1 MAQAGTP
8 FQIRSLG
15 LSVYLPTVLF
25 AIGQGAAIPV
35 IPLFAKDLGAS
46 VAFAAT
52 IVSLRGWGTMVF
64 DLPAGALI
72 ARFGER
78 RSMLFGTLALAV
90 TPFAILVSHSALV
103 FAALVFVM
111 GCSFAIWQLARLA
124 YVTERAPLEVRGRA
138 LSLLGGTNRLG
149 NLIGPLVGGVVAE
162 AYGLETAF
170 WIQAALACAA
180 SAVMF
185 ALVRGDDRA
194 GVAADHGG
202 IYRRFA
208 GVVVEHRRVF
218 MTAGLATVA
227 IQVLRRSREAAI
239 PLWGDAI
246 GMSPS
251 QIGFILSGSIFIEVL
266 LFYPTGIVMDRWGR
280 KWTGVPCLVFMAIG
294 LMLFP
299 FAHSF
304 TGLLLAGMVT
314 GLGNGFG
321 SGIAMTLG
329 ADFSPPVGRNEFLGV
344 WRLVGDVGGAAGP
357 MLIGGLAGAIGL
369 GGAIVASGGVGALGA
384 IVLLFFV
391 AEPLKRARTSVE
403 APVEPRPG

>member
-1 MAQAGTP
+1 MAQAEQP
-8 FQIRSLG
+8 FRIRSLG

-25 AIGQGAAIPV
+25 AIGQGAALPV

-52 IVSLRGWGTMVF
+52 IVGLRGWGTMVF
-64 DLPAGALI
+64 DLPAGAMI
-72 ARFGER
+72 ARYGER
-78 RSMLFGTLALAV
+78 RSMLFGAIALAV
-90 TPFAILVSHSALV
+90 CPFIILVSHSPIV
-103 FAALVFVM
+103 FALLVFVM
-111 GCSFAIWQLARLA
+111 GASFAIWQLARLA
-124 YVTERAPLEVRGRA
+124 YVSERAPLEVRGRA
-138 LSLLGGTNRLG
+138 LSLLGGTNRVG
-149 NLIGPLVGGVVAE
+149 NLIGPLVGGVVAQ

-170 WIQAALACAA
+170 WLQAALACAA
-180 SAVMF
+180 SAVMYL
-185 ALVRGDDRA
+185 LVRADDRA
-194 GVAADHGG
+194 SAEPSHGG
-202 IYRRFA
+202 IYGRFA
-208 GVVVEHRRVF
+208 TVIVEHRRTF
-218 MTAGLATVA
+218 LTAGLATVA

-239 PLWGDAI
+239 PLWGDSI

-251 QIGFILSGSIFIEVL
+251 QIGFILSGSIAIEVL

-329 ADFSPPVGRNEFLGV
+329 ADFSPAVGRNEFLGV
-344 WRLVGDVGGAAGP
+344 WRLVGDIGGAAGP
-357 MLIGGLAGAIGL
+357 MAIGGLTGAIGL
-369 GGAIVASGGVGALGA
+369 GGAIAASGGIGALGA
-384 IVLLFFV
+384 IVLMFFV
-391 AEPLKRARTSVE
+391 AEPLQRKRSSPET
-403 APVEPRPG
+403 RPG

>member
-1 MAQAGTP
+1 MAQSAPP
-8 FQIRSLG
+8 FRIRSLG

-25 AIGQGAAIPV
+25 AIGQGAALPV
-35 IPLFAKDLGAS
+35 IPLFAKDIGAS

-52 IVSLRGWGTMVF
+52 IVGLRGWGTMVF

-72 ARFGER
+72 ARYGER
-78 RSMLFGTLALAV
+78 KSMLFGTFALAV
-90 TPFAILVSHSALV
+90 TPFIILVSRSPIV

-124 YVTERAPLEVRGRA
+124 YVTERAPIEVRGRA

-149 NLIGPLVGGVVAE
+149 NLIGPLVGGVVAQ

-170 WIQAALACAA
+170 WLQAGLSCAA
-180 SAVMF
+180 SAVMYL
-185 ALVRGDDRA
+185 LVRGDDRGTREA
-194 GVAADHGG
+194 THGG
-202 IYRRFA
+202 IYGRFA
-208 GVVVEHRRVF
+208 TVIVEHRKVF
-218 MTAGLATVA
+218 LTAGLATVA

-251 QIGFILSGSIFIEVL
+251 QIGFILSGSILIEVI
-266 LFYPTGIVMDRWGR
+266 LFYPTGIMMDRWGR
-280 KWTGVPCLVFMAIG
+280 KWAGVPCLVFMSIG

-299 FAHSF
+299 FTHTFS
-304 TGLLLAGMVT
+304 GLLLAGMVT

-329 ADFSPPVGRNEFLGV
+329 ADFSPVVGRNEFLGV

-357 MLIGGLAGAIGL
+357 MVIGGLSGILSL
-369 GGAIVASGGVGALGA
+369 GGAIAASGGLGALGA

-391 AEPLKRARTSVE
+391 REPLQRKRATPEV
-403 APVEPRPG
+403 RPG

>member
-1 MAQAGTP
+1 MAQAEAP
-8 FQIRSLG
+8 FRLRSLG

-25 AIGQGAAIPV
+25 AIGQGAALPV

-52 IVSLRGWGTMVF
+52 IVGLRGWGTMVF
-64 DLPAGALI
+64 DLPAGAMI

-78 RSMLFGTLALAV
+78 RSMLFGTIALAV
-90 TPFAILVSHSALV
+90 MPFIILVSRSPIV

-138 LSLLGGTNRLG
+138 LSLLGGTNRVG
-149 NLIGPLVGGVVAE
+149 NLIGPLVGGVAAE

-170 WIQAALACAA
+170 WLQAVLSVAA
-180 SAVMF
+180 SAVMYL
-185 ALVRGDDRA
+185 LVRADDHA
-194 GVAADHGG
+194 PAEMSHSG
-202 IYRRFA
+202 IYGRFA
-208 GVVVEHRRVF
+208 TVVVEHRKVF
-218 MTAGLATVA
+218 LTAGLATVA

-239 PLWGDAI
+239 PLWGDSI

-251 QIGFILSGSIFIEVL
+251 QIGFILSGSILIEVL

-321 SGIAMTLG
+321 AGIAMTLG
-329 ADFSPPVGRNEFLGV
+329 ADFSPAVGRNEFLGV
-344 WRLVGDVGGAAGP
+344 WRLVGDIGGAAGP
-357 MLIGGLAGAIGL
+357 MVIGGLAGPIGL
-369 GGAIVASGGVGALGA
+369 GGAIVASGGLGALGA
-384 IVLLFFV
+384 IVLMFFV
-391 AEPLKRARTSVE
+391 AEPLNRKRAP
-403 APVEPRPG
+403 AEPRPG

>member
-1 MAQAGTP
+1 MAQAEAP
-8 FQIRSLG
+8 FRLRSLG

-25 AIGQGAAIPV
+25 AIGQGAALPV

-52 IVSLRGWGTMVF
+52 IVGLRGWGTMVF
-64 DLPAGALI
+64 DLPAGAMI

-78 RSMLFGTLALAV
+78 RSMLFGTIALAV
-90 TPFAILVSHSALV
+90 MPFIIMVSRSPIV

-111 GCSFAIWQLARLA
+111 GCTFAIWQLARLA

-138 LSLLGGTNRLG
+138 LSLLGGTNRVG
-149 NLIGPLVGGVVAE
+149 NLIGPLVGGVAAE

-170 WIQAALACAA
+170 WLQAALSVAA
-180 SAVMF
+180 SAVMYL
-185 ALVRGDDRA
+185 LVRADDHTPA
-194 GVAADHGG
+194 EMSHSG
-202 IYRRFA
+202 IYGRFA
-208 GVVVEHRRVF
+208 TVVVEHRKVF
-218 MTAGLATVA
+218 LTAGLATVA

-239 PLWGDAI
+239 PLWGDSI

-251 QIGFILSGSIFIEVL
+251 QIGFILSGSILIEVL

-280 KWTGVPCLVFMAIG
+280 KWTGVPCLLFMAIG

-329 ADFSPPVGRNEFLGV
+329 ADFSPVIGRNEFLGV
-344 WRLVGDVGGAAGP
+344 WRLVGDIGGAVGP
-357 MLIGGLAGAIGL
+357 MVIGGLAGPVGL
-369 GGAIVASGGVGALGA
+369 GGAIAASGGIGALGA
-384 IVLLFFV
+384 IVMVFFV
-391 AEPLKRARTSVE
+391 AEPLNRARVP
-403 APVEPRPG
+403 AKPRPG

>member
-1 MAQAGTP
+1 MAHAEAP
-8 FQIRSLG
+8 FRIRSLG
-15 LSVYLPTVLF
+15 LSVYLPTILF

-78 RSMLFGTLALAV
+78 RSMLIGTLAVAV
-90 TPFAILVSHSALV
+90 VPFAMLVSHSPLV
-103 FAALVFVM
+103 FAAMVFSM
-111 GCSFAIWQLARLA
+111 GASFAIWQLARLA
-124 YVTERAPLEVRGRA
+124 YVTDRAPLEVRGRA
-138 LSLLGGTNRLG
+138 LSLLGGTNRVG
-149 NLIGPLVGGVVAE
+149 TLIGPLVGGIVAE
-162 AYGLETAF
+162 VYGLEAAF
-170 WIQAALACAA
+170 WLQAGFAGAA
-180 SAVMF
+180 SLVMYL
-185 ALVRGDDRA
+185 LVRGDDRA
-194 GVAADHGG
+194 GMHATHGG
-202 IYRRFA
+202 IYSRFA
-208 GVVVEHRRVF
+208 GVVVEHRRTF
-218 MTAGLATVA
+218 LTAGLATVA

-246 GMSPS
+246 GLSPS

-280 KWTGVPCLVFMAIG
+280 KWTGVPCLIFMAIG

-299 FAHSF
+299 FTHSM
-304 TGLLLAGMVT
+304 TGLMLAGMVT

-321 SGIAMTLG
+321 AGIAMTLG
-329 ADFSPPVGRNEFLGV
+329 ADFSPAVGRNEFLGV
-344 WRLVGDVGGAAGP
+344 WRLVGDVGTAAGP
-357 MLIGGLAGAIGL
+357 MLIGGLTGAVGL

-384 IVLLFFV
+384 VVLMFFV
-391 AEPLKRARTSVE
+391 VEPLQRKRAT
-403 APVEPRPG
+403 PEPRPG

>member
-1 MAQAGTP
+1 MAQAEAP
-8 FQIRSLG
+8 FRLRSLG

-25 AIGQGAAIPV
+25 AIGQGAALPV

-52 IVSLRGWGTMVF
+52 IVGLRGWGTMVF
-64 DLPAGALI
+64 DLPAGAMI

-78 RSMLFGTLALAV
+78 RSMLFGTITLAV
-90 TPFAILVSHSALV
+90 MPFIILVSRSPIV

-138 LSLLGGTNRLG
+138 LSLLGGTNRIG
-149 NLIGPLVGGVVAE
+149 NLIGPLVGGVAAE

-170 WIQAALACAA
+170 WLQAALSVAA
-180 SAVMF
+180 STVMYL
-185 ALVRGDDRA
+185 LVRADDHAPAEMFHR
-194 GVAADHGG
+194 G
-202 IYRRFA
+202 IYGRFA
-208 GVVVEHRRVF
+208 TVVVEHRKVF
-218 MTAGLATVA
+218 LTAGLATVA

-239 PLWGDAI
+239 PLWGDSI

-251 QIGFILSGSIFIEVL
+251 QIGFILSGSILIEVL

-321 SGIAMTLG
+321 AGIAMTLG
-329 ADFSPPVGRNEFLGV
+329 ADFSPAVGRNEFLGV
-344 WRLVGDVGGAAGP
+344 WRLVGDIGGAAGP
-357 MLIGGLAGAIGL
+357 MVIGGLAGPIGL
-369 GGAIVASGGVGALGA
+369 GGAIVASGGLGALGT
-384 IVLLFFV
+384 IVLMFFV
-391 AEPLKRARTSVE
+391 DEPLNRKR

>member
-1 MAQAGTP
+1 MAQAETP
-8 FQIRSLG
+8 FRIRSLG

-46 VAFAAT
+46 VALAAT

-78 RSMLFGTLALAV
+78 RSMLFGTVALAV
-90 TPFAILVSHSALV
+90 VPFVTLVSHSPFV
-103 FAALVFVM
+103 FALLVFVM
-111 GCSFAIWQLARLA
+111 GGSFAIWQLARLS
-124 YVTERAPLEVRGRA
+124 YVTDRAPLEVRGRA
-138 LSLLGGTNRLG
+138 LSVLGGTNRLG
-149 NLIGPLVGGVVAE
+149 MLIGPLVGGVVAE

-180 SAVMF
+180 SAVMYV
-185 ALVRGDDRA
+185 LVRGDDRA
-194 GVAADHGG
+194 GTHRAHGG
-202 IYRRFA
+202 IYSRFA
-208 GVVVEHRRVF
+208 GVIVEHRRTF
-218 MTAGLATVA
+218 LTAGLATVA

-246 GMSPS
+246 GLSPI
-251 QIGFILSGSIFIEVL
+251 QIGFILSGSIFIEVV
-266 LFYPTGIVMDRWGR
+266 LFYPSGIVMDRWGR
-280 KWTGVPCLVFMAIG
+280 KWTGVPCLVFMALG

-299 FAHSF
+299 FTHSM
-304 TGLLLAGMVT
+304 TGLMLAGMVT

-329 ADFSPPVGRNEFLGV
+329 ADYSPAVGRNEFLGV
-344 WRLVGDVGGAAGP
+344 WRLVGDVGTAAGP
-357 MLIGGLAGAIGL
+357 MLIGGLTGTIGL
-369 GGAIVASGGVGALGA
+369 GAAIAASGGVGALGA
-384 IVLLFFV
+384 VVLMFFV
-391 AEPLKRARTSVE
+391 AEPLRRQRAV
-403 APVEPRPG
+403 PEPRPG

>member
-1 MAQAGTP
+1 MAQAEAP
-8 FQIRSLG
+8 FRLRSLG

-25 AIGQGAAIPV
+25 AIGQGAALPV

-52 IVSLRGWGTMVF
+52 IVGLRGWGTMVF
-64 DLPAGALI
+64 DLPAGAMI

-78 RSMLFGTLALAV
+78 RSMLFGTIALAV
-90 TPFAILVSHSALV
+90 MPFIILVSRSPIV

-138 LSLLGGTNRLG
+138 LSLLGGTNRVG
-149 NLIGPLVGGVVAE
+149 NLIGPLVGGVAAE

-170 WIQAALACAA
+170 WLQAALSVAA
-180 SAVMF
+180 SAVMYL
-185 ALVRGDDRA
+185 LVRADDHA
-194 GVAADHGG
+194 PAEMSHSG
-202 IYRRFA
+202 IYGRFA
-208 GVVVEHRRVF
+208 TVVVEHRKVF
-218 MTAGLATVA
+218 LTAGLATVA

-239 PLWGDAI
+239 PLWGDSI

-251 QIGFILSGSIFIEVL
+251 QIGFILSGSILIEVL

-321 SGIAMTLG
+321 AGIAMTLG
-329 ADFSPPVGRNEFLGV
+329 ADFSPAVGRNEFLGV
-344 WRLVGDVGGAAGP
+344 WRLVGDIGGAAGP
-357 MLIGGLAGAIGL
+357 MVIGGLAGPIGL
-369 GGAIVASGGVGALGA
+369 GGAIVASGGLGALGA
-384 IVLLFFV
+384 IVLMFFV
-391 AEPLKRARTSVE
+391 AEPLKRKR

>member
-1 MAQAGTP
+1 MAQAEAP
-8 FQIRSLG
+8 FRLRSLG

-25 AIGQGAAIPV
+25 AIGQGAALPV

-46 VAFAAT
+46 VAFAAI
-52 IVSLRGWGTMVF
+52 IVGLRGWGTMVF
-64 DLPAGALI
+64 DLPAGAMI

-78 RSMLFGTLALAV
+78 RSMLFGTIALAV
-90 TPFAILVSHSALV
+90 MPFIIMVSRSPIV

-138 LSLLGGTNRLG
+138 LSLLGGTNRVG
-149 NLIGPLVGGVVAE
+149 NLIGPLVGGVAAE

-170 WIQAALACAA
+170 WLQAALSVAA
-180 SAVMF
+180 SAVMYL
-185 ALVRGDDRA
+185 LVRADDRA
-194 GVAADHGG
+194 PAAASHSG
-202 IYRRFA
+202 IYGRFA
-208 GVVVEHRRVF
+208 TVVVEHRKVF
-218 MTAGLATVA
+218 LTAGLATVA

-239 PLWGDAI
+239 PLWGDLI

-251 QIGFILSGSIFIEVL
+251 QIGFILSGSILIEVL

-280 KWTGVPCLVFMAIG
+280 KWTGVPCLVLMAIG

-304 TGLLLAGMVT
+304 TMLLLAGMVT

-321 SGIAMTLG
+321 AGIAMTLG
-329 ADFSPPVGRNEFLGV
+329 ADFSPAIGRNEFLGV
-344 WRLVGDVGGAAGP
+344 WRLVGDIGGAAGP
-357 MLIGGLAGAIGL
+357 MVIGGLAGPIGL
-369 GGAIVASGGVGALGA
+369 GAAIAASGGLGALGA
-384 IVLLFFV
+384 IVLMFFV
-391 AEPLKRARTSVE
+391 VEPLKRAR
-403 APVEPRPG
+403 APAKPHPG

>member
-1 MAQAGTP
+1 MAQAEAP
-8 FQIRSLG
+8 FRIRSLG

-46 VAFAAT
+46 VALAAM
-52 IVSLRGWGTMVF
+52 IVGLRGWGTMVF

-78 RSMLFGTLALAV
+78 RSMLFGTIALAV
-90 TPFAILVSHSALV
+90 TPFVILVSHSPLV

-111 GCSFAIWQLARLA
+111 GGSFAVWQLARLA

-138 LSLLGGTNRLG
+138 LSLLGGTNRIG

-180 SAVMF
+180 SAVMYL
-185 ALVRGDDRA
+185 LVRGDDRA
-194 GVAADHGG
+194 APAMAHGG
-202 IYRRFA
+202 IYGRFA
-208 GVVVEHRRVF
+208 TVIVEHRKVF
-218 MTAGLATVA
+218 LTAGLATVA
-227 IQVLRRSREAAI
+227 IQMLRRSREAAI

-246 GMSPS
+246 GLSPS
-251 QIGFILSGSIFIEVL
+251 QIGFILSGSILIEVM
-266 LFYPTGIVMDRWGR
+266 LFYPMGIVMDRWGR
-280 KWTGVPCLVFMAIG
+280 KWTGVPCLVFMALG

-299 FAHSF
+299 LTHSM
-304 TGLLLAGMVT
+304 TGLMLAGMVT

-329 ADFSPPVGRNEFLGV
+329 ADFSPAAGRNEFLGV
-344 WRLVGDVGGAAGP
+344 WRLVGDVGTAAGP
-357 MLIGGLAGAIGL
+357 MLIGGLTGAIGL

-384 IVLLFFV
+384 VVLLFFV
-391 AEPLKRARTSVE
+391 REPLQRERAT
-403 APVEPRPG
+403 PEPRPG

>member
-1 MAQAGTP
+1 MAQAEAP
-8 FQIRSLG
+8 FRLRSLG

-25 AIGQGAAIPV
+25 AIGQGAALPV

-52 IVSLRGWGTMVF
+52 IVGLRGWGTMVF
-64 DLPAGALI
+64 DLPAGAMI

-78 RSMLFGTLALAV
+78 RSMLFGTIALAV
-90 TPFAILVSHSALV
+90 MPFIIMVSRSPIV

-111 GCSFAIWQLARLA
+111 GCTFAIWQLARLA

-138 LSLLGGTNRLG
+138 LSLLGGTNRVG
-149 NLIGPLVGGVVAE
+149 NLIGPLVGGVAAE

-170 WIQAALACAA
+170 WLQAALSVAA
-180 SAVMF
+180 SAVMYL
-185 ALVRGDDRA
+185 LVRADDHTPA
-194 GVAADHGG
+194 EMSHSG
-202 IYRRFA
+202 IYGRFA
-208 GVVVEHRRVF
+208 TVVVEHRKVF
-218 MTAGLATVA
+218 LTAGLATVA

-239 PLWGDAI
+239 PLWGDSI

-251 QIGFILSGSIFIEVL
+251 QIGFILSGSILIEVL

-280 KWTGVPCLVFMAIG
+280 KWTGVPCLLFMAIG

-329 ADFSPPVGRNEFLGV
+329 ADFSPVIGRNEFLGV
-344 WRLVGDVGGAAGP
+344 WRLVGDIGGAVGP
-357 MLIGGLAGAIGL
+357 MVIGGLAGPVGL
-369 GGAIVASGGVGALGA
+369 GGAIAASGGIGALGA
-384 IVLLFFV
+384 IVMVFFV
-391 AEPLKRARTSVE
+391 AEPLKRARVP
-403 APVEPRPG
+403 AKPRPG

>member
-1 MAQAGTP
+1 MAQAEAP
-8 FQIRSLG
+8 FRIRSLG

-52 IVSLRGWGTMVF
+52 IVGLRGWGTMVF

-78 RSMLFGTLALAV
+78 RSMLFGTIALAV
-90 TPFAILVSHSALV
+90 TPFVILVSHSPLV

-111 GCSFAIWQLARLA
+111 GCSFAVWQLARLA

-138 LSLLGGTNRLG
+138 LSLLGGANRLG

-170 WIQAALACAA
+170 WIQAALACSA
-180 SAVMF
+180 SAVMYL
-185 ALVRGDDRA
+185 LVRGDDRA
-194 GVAADHGG
+194 GVEMTHGG
-202 IYRRFA
+202 IYGRFA
-208 GVVVEHRRVF
+208 GVIVEHRRVF

-251 QIGFILSGSIFIEVL
+251 QIGFILSGSILIEVL
-266 LFYPTGIVMDRWGR
+266 LFYPTGIMMDRWGR
-280 KWTGVPCLVFMAIG
+280 KWAGVPCLVFMAIG

-299 FAHSF
+299 FARSF

-329 ADFSPPVGRNEFLGV
+329 ADFSPVVGRNEFLGV
-344 WRLVGDVGGAAGP
+344 WRLVGDIGGAAGP

-369 GGAIVASGGVGALGA
+369 GGAIAASGGVGALGA
-384 IVLLFFV
+384 VVLMFFV
-391 AEPLKRARTSVE
+391 AEPLQRTRA
-403 APVEPRPG
+403 APDPPPG

>member
-1 MAQAGTP
+1 MAPAEAP
-8 FQIRSLG
+8 FRLRSLG

-25 AIGQGAAIPV
+25 AIGQGAALPV

-52 IVSLRGWGTMVF
+52 IVGLRGWGTMVF
-64 DLPAGALI
+64 DLPAGAMI

-78 RSMLFGTLALAV
+78 RSMLFGTIALAV
-90 TPFAILVSHSALV
+90 MPFIIMVSRSPIV

-111 GCSFAIWQLARLA
+111 GCTFAIWQLARLA

-149 NLIGPLVGGVVAE
+149 NLIGPLVGGVAAE

-170 WIQAALACAA
+170 WLQAVLSIAA
-180 SAVMF
+180 SAVMYL
-185 ALVRGDDRA
+185 LVRADDQA
-194 GVAADHGG
+194 PAEMSHGG
-202 IYRRFA
+202 IYGRFA
-208 GVVVEHRRVF
+208 TVVVEHRKVF
-218 MTAGLATVA
+218 LTAGLATVA

-239 PLWGDAI
+239 PLWGDSI

-251 QIGFILSGSIFIEVL
+251 QIGFILSGSILIEVL

-329 ADFSPPVGRNEFLGV
+329 ADFSPTIGRNEFLGV
-344 WRLVGDVGGAAGP
+344 WRLVGDIGGAVGP
-357 MLIGGLAGAIGL
+357 MVIGGLAGPIGL
-369 GGAIVASGGVGALGA
+369 GGAIAASGGIGALGA
-384 IVLLFFV
+384 IVMVFFV
-391 AEPLKRARTSVE
+391 TEPLKRARPPTR
-403 APVEPRPG
+403 PRPG

>member
-1 MAQAGTP
+1 MAQAEAP
-8 FQIRSLG
+8 FRLRSLG

-25 AIGQGAAIPV
+25 AIGQGAALPV

-52 IVSLRGWGTMVF
+52 IVGLRGWGTMVF
-64 DLPAGALI
+64 DLPAGAMI

-78 RSMLFGTLALAV
+78 RSMLFGTITLAV
-90 TPFAILVSHSALV
+90 MPFIILVSRSPIV

-138 LSLLGGTNRLG
+138 LSLLGGTNRIG
-149 NLIGPLVGGVVAE
+149 NLIGPLVGGVAAE

-170 WIQAALACAA
+170 WLQAALSVAA
-180 SAVMF
+180 STVMYL
-185 ALVRGDDRA
+185 LVRADDHA
-194 GVAADHGG
+194 PAEMFHSG
-202 IYRRFA
+202 IYGRFA
-208 GVVVEHRRVF
+208 TVVVEHRKVF
-218 MTAGLATVA
+218 LTAGLATVA

-239 PLWGDAI
+239 PLWGDSI

-251 QIGFILSGSIFIEVL
+251 QIGFILSGSILIEVL

-321 SGIAMTLG
+321 AGIAMTLG
-329 ADFSPPVGRNEFLGV
+329 ADFSPAVGRNEFLGV
-344 WRLVGDVGGAAGP
+344 WRLVGDIGGAAGP
-357 MLIGGLAGAIGL
+357 MVIGGLAGPIGL
-369 GGAIVASGGVGALGA
+369 GGAIVASGGLGALGT
-384 IVLLFFV
+384 IVLMFFV
-391 AEPLKRARTSVE
+391 AEPLNRKR

>member
-1 MAQAGTP
+1 MAQAEAP
-8 FQIRSLG
+8 FRLRSLG

-25 AIGQGAAIPV
+25 AIGQGAALPV

-52 IVSLRGWGTMVF
+52 IVGLRGWGTMVF
-64 DLPAGALI
+64 DLPAGAMI

-78 RSMLFGTLALAV
+78 RSMLFGTIALAV
-90 TPFAILVSHSALV
+90 MPFIILVSRSPIV

-138 LSLLGGTNRLG
+138 LSLLGGTNRVG
-149 NLIGPLVGGVVAE
+149 NLIGPLVGGVAAE

-170 WIQAALACAA
+170 WLQAVLSVAA
-180 SAVMF
+180 SAVMYL
-185 ALVRGDDRA
+185 LVRADDHA
-194 GVAADHGG
+194 PAEMSHSG
-202 IYRRFA
+202 IYGRFA
-208 GVVVEHRRVF
+208 TVVVEHRKVF
-218 MTAGLATVA
+218 LTAGLATVA

-239 PLWGDAI
+239 PLWGDSI

-251 QIGFILSGSIFIEVL
+251 QIGFILSGSILIEVL

-314 GLGNGFG
+314 GLGKGFG
-321 SGIAMTLG
+321 AGIAMTLG
-329 ADFSPPVGRNEFLGV
+329 ADFSPAVGRNEFLGV
-344 WRLVGDVGGAAGP
+344 WRLVGDIGGAAGP
-357 MLIGGLAGAIGL
+357 MVIGGLAGPIGL
-369 GGAIVASGGVGALGA
+369 GGAIVASGGLGALGA
-384 IVLLFFV
+384 IVLMFFV
-391 AEPLKRARTSVE
+391 AEPLNRKRAP
-403 APVEPRPG
+403 AEPRPG